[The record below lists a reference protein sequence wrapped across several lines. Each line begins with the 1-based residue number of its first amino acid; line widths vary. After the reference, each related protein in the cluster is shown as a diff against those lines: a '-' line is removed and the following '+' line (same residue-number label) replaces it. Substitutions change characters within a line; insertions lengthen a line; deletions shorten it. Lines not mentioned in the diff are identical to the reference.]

1 MHIII
6 GSSGRSCVLMILFQL
21 YDTKAGLFE
30 GNLLWAGQNDHFPTF
45 ILEEKLIKYTYN
57 LMQFSILS

>member
-1 MHIII
+1 
-6 GSSGRSCVLMILFQL
+6 MILFQL